1 MFRIVYGTFFW
12 ESAAD
17 VKNLL
22 EIKPPLEHLCFQ
34 YYSKFQLYKVQP
46 VKMAKDEDRQYHTYK
61 PIPQFGRA
69 FKNAPEESNAQNS
82 RVYQTYRPIP
92 QFGRDGAVLGV
103 SDTKQYLPY
112 RPLSAQFGRED
123 EVSKESNEV
132 SEESNEVSE
141 ESMESE
147 ETNTKQYFPYGSLST
162 QFGRSAEVPARE
174 SHLVSFY
181 IVIFGMIVIFLLSWI
196 VISICFIWLKIRKEL
211 V

>member
-1 MFRIVYGTFFW
+1 MNQKQYFPYGG
-12 ESAAD
+12 
-17 VKNLL
+17 
-22 EIKPPLEHLCFQ
+22 
-34 YYSKFQLYKVQP
+34 
-46 VKMAKDEDRQYHTYK
+46 

-69 FKNAPEESNAQNS
+69 FKNAPEESNAQDS

-92 QFGRDGAVLGV
+92 QFGRDGEVSGV

-112 RPLSAQFGRED
+112 RPLSTQFGRE
-123 EVSKESNEV
+123 E
-132 SEESNEVSE
+132 SE

-147 ETNTKQYFPYGSLST
+147 ESKESEESIESEESNTKQYFPYGPLST
-162 QFGRSAEVPARE
+162 QFGRSSEVPARE
-174 SHLVSFY
+174 SNLVSFYY

>member
-1 MFRIVYGTFFW
+1 
-12 ESAAD
+12 
-17 VKNLL
+17 
-22 EIKPPLEHLCFQ
+22 
-34 YYSKFQLYKVQP
+34 
-46 VKMAKDEDRQYHTYK
+46 MAKDGDRQYHTYK
-61 PIPQFGRA
+61 PIPQFGRT
-69 FKNAPEESNAQNS
+69 FKNALGESNTQDS

-92 QFGRDGAVLGV
+92 QFGSKGEKFGE

-112 RPLSAQFGRED
+112 RPLSAPFGRE
-123 EVSKESNEV
+123 E
-132 SEESNEVSE
+132 SE

-147 ETNTKQYFPYGSLST
+147 ESKESEESIESEEVNTKQYFPYGPLST

-174 SHLVSFY
+174 SDLVSFY

>member
-1 MFRIVYGTFFW
+1 MY
-12 ESAAD
+12 
-17 VKNLL
+17 LY
-22 EIKPPLEHLCFQ
+22 FQ
-34 YYSKFQLYKVQP
+34 YDSKFQLHKVQP
-46 VKMAKDEDRQYHTYK
+46 GQTAKNEDRQYHTYK

-69 FKNAPEESNAQNS
+69 FKNAPEESNAQDS

-92 QFGRDGAVLGV
+92 QFGRDGEVSGV

-112 RPLSAQFGRED
+112 RPLSAQFGRE
-123 EVSKESNEV
+123 E
-132 SEESNEVSE
+132 SE

-147 ETNTKQYFPYGSLST
+147 ESKESMESEESKESKESIESEESNTKQYFPYGPLST
-162 QFGRSAEVPARE
+162 QFGRSTEVPARK
-174 SHLVSFY
+174 SDLVSFY